1 MVRSFHW
8 RKSQGQHY
16 FTEIYFVSQAEVPVE
31 DAATQVDQDE
41 RQLSTQR
48 LRVHPF
54 RFVSFKF
61 DETRKDLNDEIS
73 LLTHGRMVYLS
84 STAN

>member
-48 LRVHPF
+48 LSVHPF

-61 DETRKDLNDEIS
+61 DEMRKDLNDEIS
-73 LLTHGRMVYLS
+73 SLTHGRMVYFS
-84 STAN
+84 SMAN